1 MWLWSLFWLS
11 VCVCASENHLVMPF
25 FPSQSRMWSTSCT
38 NEARIRG
45 VWHQCYPLRW
55 DFPHMLEIC
64 HSLQRLEEHAQK
76 VLQEYELQS
85 WTCREPRTHIWNEM
99 QDLQNEFS
107 HFRVLWAQGPE
118 EQGQKAPKD
127 SWANGT
133 NDVQIYDTTILADF
147 SWSEYDVKPTA
158 CIIYLLLR
166 AARTSFLRMH
176 GIRDRIQDMQSW
188 RSNWEKK

>member
-1 MWLWSLFWLS
+1 M
-11 VCVCASENHLVMPF
+11 CASENHLVMPF

-133 NDVQIYDTTILADF
+133 NDVRKFTTPPF
-147 SWSEYDVKPTA
+147 SLTFLEASMMWSPLHA
-158 CIIYLLLR
+158 
-166 AARTSFLRMH
+166 TSCSKNVFLKDAWH
-176 GIRDRIQDMQSW
+176 KG
-188 RSNWEKK
+188 